1 MTVHVP
7 RLPVTADP
15 LIGEAKQ
22 RMRRRRLLL
31 AVLLTGVVAL
41 SIGLTVALRSAG
53 SRAGAV
59 WLPQGVQKIDIH
71 SLNFSPT
78 FKSPPLSL
86 RITDPSEVA
95 SIAGWFNAL
104 VRSPREM
111 RLSDGN
117 QLACVNGRA
126 ASVAFTFYGANGKE
140 LATASST
147 PGMADY
153 CDAIQFT
160 ARAHSAAFLVD
171 PFILGKDPST
181 LSASDQG
188 RSFIGRV
195 ERLLGV
201 KFQWNP
207 VILG

>member
-1 MTVHVP
+1 M
-7 RLPVTADP
+7 
-15 LIGEAKQ
+15 IGEANQ

-31 AVLLTGVVAL
+31 AVLFAGVLAL
-41 SIGLTVALRSAG
+41 SIGLTVALRSTG
-53 SRAGAV
+53 SRAGAA
-59 WLPQGVQKIDIH
+59 WLPQGVQEIDIH
-71 SLNFSPT
+71 APNFVPT
-78 FKSPPLSL
+78 FKAPPLSL

-104 VRSPREM
+104 VRSPREI
-111 RLSDGN
+111 RLSNGA
-117 QLACVNGRA
+117 QLACVNGRV
-126 ASVAFTFYGANGKE
+126 ASVAFTFRAANGKE

-160 ARAHSAAFLVD
+160 AGAHSAAFLVD

-188 RSFIGRV
+188 SSYIGRV
-195 ERLLGV
+195 EQLLRV